1 MTQSED
7 KKEIL
12 IAQQERFLLRVLTT
26 GLDGTDRRIVALTD
40 GQEILRRIQVRPPGV
55 LIVDTDLTPMGGEE
69 LCRRL
74 QAECPEREFLTCILT
89 SSAEDE
95 FGNYSEWFSNFRMME
110 KPVSVGLLRR
120 HIDEHMVDRAA

>member
-1 MTQSED
+1 MSQAENHND
-7 KKEIL
+7 IL

-26 GLDGTDRRIVALTD
+26 GLAGANRRIVPITD
-40 GQEILRRIQVRPPGV
+40 GQEILRRIQVRPPRV
-55 LIVDTDLTPMGGEE
+55 LIVDTDLAPMGGEE

-74 QAECPEREFLTCILT
+74 QAEHPEREFLTCILT

-110 KPVSVGLLRR
+110 KPVSVGVLQR
-120 HIDEHMVDRAA
+120 HISEHLMDRAA